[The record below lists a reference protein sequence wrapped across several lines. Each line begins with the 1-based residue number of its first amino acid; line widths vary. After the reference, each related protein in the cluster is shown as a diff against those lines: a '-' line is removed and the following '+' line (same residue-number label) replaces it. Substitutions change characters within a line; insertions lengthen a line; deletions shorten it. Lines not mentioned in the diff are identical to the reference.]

1 MLQEKFTNDLKVA
14 MKGGDRNRRSV
25 IQLVRAA
32 IKNAEIAKQKT
43 LDDADVLGIVAKEIK
58 QRKESIEEFKKG
70 NRQDLVDKE
79 AAEMAIL
86 LEYMPQQM
94 SREEIIAAARQV
106 IKEVDAQGPKEKGKV
121 MQKLMPQLKG
131 KAEGSTI
138 NEIVTGLLS
147 GTIS

>member
-1 MLQEKFTNDLKVA
+1 MLQEKFMNDLKVA
-14 MKGGDRNRRSV
+14 MKGGDRKRRSV

-43 LDDADVLGIVAKEIK
+43 LDDADVLGIISKEIK

-86 LEYMPQQM
+86 LEYLPEQM
-94 SREEIIAAARQV
+94 SREEIISAARQV
-106 IKEVDAQGPKEKGKV
+106 IKEVNAQGPKEKGKV
-121 MQKLMPQLKG
+121 MQKLIPQLKG
-131 KAEGSTI
+131 KAEGSEI
-138 NEIVTGLLS
+138 NEVVTGLLS

>member
-43 LDDADVLGIVAKEIK
+43 LDDADVLGIIAKEIK

-131 KAEGSTI
+131 KAEGSEI
-138 NEIVTGLLS
+138 NEVVTGLLS

>member
-1 MLQEKFTNDLKVA
+1 MLQEKLMNDLKVA
-14 MKGGDRNRRSV
+14 MKGGDRKRRSV

-43 LDDADVLGIVAKEIK
+43 LDDADVLGIISKEIK
-58 QRKESIEEFKKG
+58 QRKESIEEFKKC

-79 AAEMAIL
+79 VAEMAIL
-86 LEYMPQQM
+86 LEYLPEQM
-94 SREEIIAAARQV
+94 SREEIISAARQV

-121 MQKLMPQLKG
+121 MQKLIPQLKG
-131 KAEGSTI
+131 KAEGSEI
-138 NEIVTGLLS
+138 NEVVTGLLS